1 MKRFGFCHRRYIC
14 PQMMDLVAQVQM
26 VCGDQNGTA
35 DISSDGPGSVLLEGI
50 RFRLIITFL
59 MMSWAGV

>member
-1 MKRFGFCHRRYIC
+1 
-14 PQMMDLVAQVQM
+14 MMDLVAQVQM

-50 RFRLIITFL
+50 RFRWIIEWEVGPGCREIVKTWL
-59 MMSWAGV
+59 Q

>member
-1 MKRFGFCHRRYIC
+1 
-14 PQMMDLVAQVQM
+14 MMDLVAQVQM

-35 DISSDGPGSVLLEGI
+35 DISSDGPGSMLLEGI